1 MFVGLTVVSLD
12 DGLDEPERCLIVHL
26 LLRAL
31 DTVNVVIG
39 EFATISL
46 LSGLS
51 QSHRLITLVDLN
63 DALRT

>member
-12 DGLDEPERCLIVHL
+12 DGLDQPERCLIVHL

-39 EFATISL
+39 EFAAISL
-46 LSGLS
+46 LSRLS
-51 QSHRLITLVDLN
+51 
-63 DALRT
+63 